1 MSSNNRTLYGPDT
14 PAWQVP
20 ANGNATGNGRFGWR
34 ERLLD
39 GIGGK
44 KVGSAAIVA
53 TASNKAHG
61 YLHLDG
67 EVILVSDGEIH
78 YHDDGSFSDVTLQI
92 KGGTGRWSNGG
103 GQVVI
108 DVENPKRY
116 SVPN

>member
-1 MSSNNRTLYGPDT
+1 MSSNGRRVYGSET

-20 ANGNATGNGRFGWR
+20 SDGVATGNGKFAWR

-53 TASNKAHG
+53 TGSNKAHG

-67 EVILVSDGEIH
+67 EVILVGDGEIH
-78 YHDDGSFSDVTLQI
+78 FNDDGSFRDVTLDI
-92 KGGTGRWSNGG
+92 RGGTGRWSDGG

-116 SVPN
+116 TVPN